1 MSVSCIIPAY
11 NEAAR
16 IRRVITVAR
25 ACAQVDEVIV
35 VSDGST
41 DDTVAAAAAAGADRV
56 IPLAQNQGKGAAVL
70 AAVEE
75 ARGEILLLLD
85 ADLYDIEPGH
95 LTELLAPVLSGWAEM
110 AVGIFTGDL
119 RHGLLPGLSGQR
131 AIRRGLLEPSEA
143 LAGSGFGWE
152 LRLDRRARARGACVV
167 HVPLA
172 GVHHRRKRQ
181 KYGAVRGLRQE
192 IRASSDLL
200 REFHVT
206 GGARRRSSP
215 VGRRARSMGAAV
227 LALAVLFL
235 LLAPIFLI
243 TPLHASRPPGHSLLR
258 PGDRLLAVV
267 AHPDDEVIGLG
278 GLIVT
283 ARRLGVPVR
292 VILLTNG
299 DSNRVSAALLSH
311 RSRPHPADFIKVGMV
326 RQRET
331 LEGLRRL
338 GIPPEDVDFLGFP
351 DRRLTE
357 VLASAAPVTSP
368 FTRLDHAAYPG
379 AEGVNAPYTAAVLQ
393 GLIERMIEGFRPT
406 VIITH
411 APFDRHP
418 DHRAAYTLVAPR
430 RGQARFYT
438 FLVHARAF
446 PRPLRSAPRE
456 PLLPPAELAAVP
468 GWSWIEFTLSPEA
481 EGEKRQA
488 INAHRSQI
496 KSPYLRLLLASF
508 VRPNELFAVPRDP
521 TAVSEV
527 AR

>member
-16 IRRVITVAR
+16 IRRVITAAR
-25 ACAQVDEVIV
+25 ACEQVDEVVV

-75 ARGEILLLLD
+75 ARGEVLLLLD
-85 ADLYDIEPGH
+85 ADLYGIEPGH
-95 LTELLAPVLSGWAEM
+95 LTELLAPVLSGLAEM
-110 AVGIFTGDL
+110 AVGIFTSDL
-119 RHGLLPGLSGQR
+119 RHGLLPVLSGQR
-131 AIRRGLLEPSEA
+131 ALRRGLLEPREA
-143 LAGSGFGWE
+143 LAGSGFGLE
-152 LRLDRRARARGACVV
+152 LRLDRTARAQGACVV

-181 KYGAVRGLRQE
+181 KYGAMRGFRQE

-206 GGARRRSSP
+206 GGARRRSQP
-215 VGRRARSMGAAV
+215 AGRGAQSMEAF
-227 LALAVLFL
+227 LALALLFL
-235 LLAPIFLI
+235 LLAPIFLT
-243 TPLHASRPPGHSLLR
+243 TPSHASRLPEQSLLQ

-283 ARRLGVPVR
+283 ARGLGVPVR

-299 DSNRVSAALLSH
+299 DSNRVSAALLAR
-311 RSRPHPADFIKVGMV
+311 RSRPRPADFINVGMV

-338 GIPPEDVDFLGFP
+338 GIPPGDVDFLGFP
-351 DRRLTE
+351 DRRLSE
-357 VLASAAPVTSP
+357 VLASVSPVTSP
-368 FTRLDHAAYPG
+368 FTRLDHAAYTR
-379 AEGVNAPYTAAVLQ
+379 AVGVNTPYTGAAMQELMER
-393 GLIERMIEGFRPT
+393 LITGFRPT
-406 VIITH
+406 LIVTH
-411 APFDRHP
+411 APFDQHP

-430 RGQARFYT
+430 RGEARLYT

-446 PRPLRSAPRE
+446 PRPLRSAPRQ
-456 PLLPPAELAAVP
+456 PLLPPADLAEVP
-468 GWSWIEFTLSPEA
+468 GWSWIEFTLSQEA

-488 INAHRSQI
+488 IDAHRSQI
-496 KSPYLRLLLASF
+496 SSPYLRFLLASF

-521 TAVSEV
+521 TAVSLI